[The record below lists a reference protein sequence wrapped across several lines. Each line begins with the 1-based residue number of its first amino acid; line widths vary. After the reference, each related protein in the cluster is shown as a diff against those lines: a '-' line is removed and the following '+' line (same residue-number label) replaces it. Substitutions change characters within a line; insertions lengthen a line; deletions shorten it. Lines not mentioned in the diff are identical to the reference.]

1 MNFIEP
7 AIEAY
12 ATKHSAPESEILVA
26 LTRETH
32 LKTTM
37 PRMLS
42 GHLQGRLLSLLSSLV
57 QPNAILEIGTFT
69 GYSTICLAE
78 GLTASGKLYT
88 IDCNDETG
96 VIAKKYISQAGLTSK
111 VKFLNG
117 DAVEIIPTLQHQF
130 DLCFIDAD
138 KENYLNYFHLV
149 IHKMKRGGLII
160 ADNVLWSGKVIEP
173 LKTND
178 KETEGLINFTEFVSS
193 DIRVTPLLLPIRDGL
208 LLLRVN

>member
-1 MNFIEP
+1 MNFIHPEL
-7 AIEAY
+7 EAY
-12 ATKHSAPESEILVA
+12 ATNFSAPESDVLAA
-26 LTRETH
+26 LSRETH

-42 GHLQGRLLSLLSSLV
+42 GHLQGRFLSMLSSLIH
-57 QPNAILEIGTFT
+57 PKSILEIGTFT

-78 GLTASGKLYT
+78 GLSENGKLHT

-96 VIAKKYISQAGLTSK
+96 VIAKKYVAQAGLTSK
-111 VKFLNG
+111 VEFLNG
-117 DAVEIIPTLQHQF
+117 DAVEIIPTLQGKF

-149 IHKMKRGGLII
+149 IGKMNPGGLII

-173 LKTND
+173 VKPND
-178 KETEGLINFTEFVSS
+178 KETEGLIHFTQVASA
-193 DIRVTPLLLPIRDGL
+193 DPRVTPLLLPIRDGL